1 MIQAITAQQIK
12 DDHQPDHVVQGHE
25 GKQGSQGQTVQ
36 QNSQVPQKVGQQHIT
51 KPTVQH
57 SMDASKVT
65 VQIPSK
71 VQQVVTQVSQHIPM
85 LVEQHVANQQN
96 KQRMVRSLTNRLT
109 ANNAEKPRKCA
120 YDCSPSDLPVC
131 AYNGRCYQEFQSQC
145 EMSAYNCLNT
155 QKSKFFKFGI
165 LIYFLIKFLF
175 YSQKGF
181 HLAHDAQCQ
190 DSSAVKC
197 YPGDM

>member
-1 MIQAITAQQIK
+1 MIQAIAAQQIK

-57 SMDASKVT
+57 SMDSSKVT

-85 LVEQHVANQQN
+85 VVEQHVANQQN

-109 ANNAEKPRKCA
+109 ANAEKPRKCA

-155 QKSKFFKFGI
+155 QKSKFVILRKF
-165 LIYFLIKFLF
+165 IYFSNQQFVLF
-175 YSQKGF
+175 SKRIPFGPRCSMSG
-181 HLAHDAQCQ
+181 LEC
-190 DSSAVKC
+190 C
-197 YPGDM
+197 